1 MSDMDIT
8 TEDGKQLYK
17 ADVIAR
23 LFNLTTRRIQQL
35 TQDGILPTV
44 KPEKGRR
51 GYELV
56 PTVQAYVQY
65 LSDKAKGKAAN
76 KDEEELKKQKLQAEI
91 KLKNS
96 QYELHQLKNDIANGK
111 YLPLADIQEDYQVFF
126 TTFKKFAQAMPA
138 RLITQVAGY
147 IEPAEA
153 RALEKSLNLEVAAM
167 LRTFVVAAQ
176 EQGGE
181 VK

>member
-1 MSDMDIT
+1 MDVINT
-8 TEDGKQLYK
+8 AINDNQLYK

-23 LFNLTTRRIQQL
+23 LFNVTTRRIQQL
-35 TQDGILPTV
+35 TQDGVLPTV
-44 KPEKGRR
+44 KPGGRGRR

-56 PTVQAYVQY
+56 STIQAYVQH

-76 KDEEELKKQKLQAEI
+76 KDEVELKKQKLQAEI

-111 YLPLADIQEDYQVFF
+111 YLPLADVREDYQLFF

-147 IEPAEA
+147 VEPAEA
-153 RALEKSLNLEVAAM
+153 RALEKSLNIEVASM

-176 EQGGE
+176 GDDG
-181 VK
+181 

>member
-1 MSDMDIT
+1 MDVINT
-8 TEDGKQLYK
+8 AINDNQLYK

-23 LFNLTTRRIQQL
+23 LFNVTTRRIQQL
-35 TQDGILPTV
+35 TQDGVLPTV
-44 KPEKGRR
+44 KPGGRGRR

-56 PTVQAYVQY
+56 PTIQAYVQH

-96 QYELHQLKNDIANGK
+96 QYELHQLKNDLANGK
-111 YLPLADIQEDYQVFF
+111 YLPLADVREDYQLFF

-147 IEPAEA
+147 VEPAEA
-153 RALEKSLNLEVAAM
+153 RALEKSLNIEVASM

-176 EQGGE
+176 GDDG
-181 VK
+181 

>member
-1 MSDMDIT
+1 MTDVNI
-8 TEDGKQLYK
+8 TEDGKLYK

-56 PTVQAYVQY
+56 STVQAYVQY

-111 YLPLADIQEDYQVFF
+111 YLPLLDIQEDYQVFF

-176 EQGGE
+176 NQGGDAR
-181 VK
+181 